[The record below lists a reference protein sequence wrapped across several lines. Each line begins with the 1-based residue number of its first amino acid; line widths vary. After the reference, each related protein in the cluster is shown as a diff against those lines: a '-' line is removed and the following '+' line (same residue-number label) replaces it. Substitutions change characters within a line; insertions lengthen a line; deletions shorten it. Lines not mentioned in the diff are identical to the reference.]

1 MVLNKVKQ
9 RLKCHDA
16 ETAFVHDVFVPL
28 HPPTRATIS
37 VTDPLRVIPR
47 TLFSEDRPD
56 QRAQPEHPE
65 RPDRLVPKEL
75 QEPLGV
81 KFTLAH

>member
-1 MVLNKVKQ
+1 MVPNKVKQ

-16 ETAFVHDVFVPL
+16 NAETA
-28 HPPTRATIS
+28 PTRVTIS
-37 VTDPLRVIPR
+37 VADPLRVIPR